1 MTNRHRELEEKWN
14 NSNRKEKKKW
24 TKNLHPS
31 VVIRK
36 GTPNLIINS
45 KREKKLDVVI
55 VSVNYNDFLAVSL
68 QHNVEIFDNI
78 TVVTSESDILCQK
91 ICEKFGVNCLVTDVM
106 YDNESDFNK
115 GKAINYG
122 INSISDPDFILLL
135 DADIIVRGNIDIE
148 NLKEELLYTSS
159 RYICKSYTQLNDVIS
174 KGKILDESFT
184 YEGDKG
190 IGFFQLFHINHNSID
205 KDKVYPET
213 STDASWDDL
222 IFRDKFPKREII
234 KNTII
239 HLGDPY
245 TNWKGRKSNR
255 FLKDEEII
263 NILTKK
269 STFTIC
275 SYYFD
280 FNNNP
285 KQKQNLKKFVNQFK
299 NYEDNL
305 IIAIPENTKF
315 NLKLNCEIV
324 RVPVD
329 ANLWSKEILIN
340 KIVEQVD
347 TDYFIWI
354 DNDII
359 YDNIEWLNNIDT
371 LFRKKDFA
379 QLFSKINYLDE
390 SGKITD
396 SFDSIMSSGLTN
408 VDELLKSGFKPG
420 GAWLAKTNIIK
431 SKPLFEKM
439 YVGGGDTVFVYGLFG
454 EKNGWT
460 LSQVRIHNHEIYDE
474 ATNWINN
481 FGKFRV
487 GFLEEEVTHLYHGEL
502 KDRNYNTRYSQLSQY
517 LTKVEEEVSESNIIE
532 EYYTDKK
539 IVAYTCISGSY
550 DTLKE
555 VINPEPNIKYICFT
569 DQDIQSETWEV
580 RRIPEFLN
588 YLEQTKRARC
598 LKILPH
604 LFLEEYEFSV
614 WVDGNIQVI
623 GDINKLVEENKNFYF
638 SIPKHPDRIC
648 VYEEGRA
655 VISLQ
660 KDTSESV
667 NSQIQKYKDL
677 GYPENHGLVQ
687 SNVIIREHNN
697 KDCVKIG
704 EGWWIELLFNS
715 KRDQLSFN
723 FSIWN
728 KDYKINIIKPSIV
741 SSEHFQIY
749 THTHKGGNK
758 ARIRFG
764 YDNIKNY
771 INGIEV

>member
-24 TKNLHPS
+24 TKDLRPP

-68 QHNVEIFDNI
+68 QHNIEIFDNI

-91 ICEKFGVNCLVTDVM
+91 ICEKFGVNCLATNLM

-148 NLKEELLYTSS
+148 NLNEELLYTSS

-174 KGKILDESFT
+174 NGKILDESFT
-184 YEGDKG
+184 HEGDKG

-205 KDKVYPET
+205 RDKVYPET

-285 KQKQNLKKFVNQFK
+285 KQNQNLKKFVNQFK

-315 NLKLNCEIV
+315 NLKINCEIV

-396 SFDSIMSSGLTN
+396 SFESIMSSGLTN
-408 VDELLKSGFKPG
+408 VDDLLKSGFKPG

-460 LSQVRIHNHEIYDE
+460 LSQVKIHNHEIYDE
-474 ATNWINN
+474 ATNWISN

-487 GFLEEEVTHLYHGEL
+487 GFLEEEVKHLYHGEL
-502 KDRNYNTRYSQLSQY
+502 KDRNYNTRYSHLSQY

-555 VINPEPNIKYICFT
+555 VVNPEPNIKYICFT

-604 LFLEEYEFSV
+604 LFLKEFDISI
-614 WVDGNIQVI
+614 WIDGSIEIKGN
-623 GDINKLVEENKNFYF
+623 INKLIVDNLKSYF
-638 SIPKHPDRIC
+638 AICKHPDRIC
-648 VYEEGRA
+648 TYKEAESIIRLNKDVPEIVY
-655 VISLQ
+655 
-660 KDTSESV
+660 K
-667 NSQIQKYKDL
+667 QIEKYRNL
-677 GYPENHGLVQ
+677 GFPENHGMVQ
-687 SNVIIREHNN
+687 SGIIIRKHNDDICKSISIN
-697 KDCVKIG
+697 
-704 EGWWIELLFNS
+704 WWSELLKWS

-728 KDYKINIIKPSIV
+728 KDFNIDVMNPSLIV
-741 SSEHFQIY
+741 SEYFQIY
-749 THTHKGGNK
+749 THSDKGLEK
-758 ARIRFG
+758 VKLRKG
-764 YDNIKNY
+764 YDSLLNY
-771 INGIEV
+771 INNKQV

>member
-24 TKNLHPS
+24 TKDLRPP

-91 ICEKFGVNCLVTDVM
+91 ICEKFGVNCLVTNLM

-148 NLKEELLYTSS
+148 NLNEELLYTSS

-174 KGKILDESFT
+174 NGKILDESFKH
-184 YEGDKG
+184 EGDKG

-205 KDKVYPET
+205 RDKVYPET

-285 KQKQNLKKFVNQFK
+285 KQNQNLKKFVNQFK

-315 NLKLNCEIV
+315 NLKIDCEIV

-396 SFDSIMSSGLTN
+396 SFESIMSSGLTN
-408 VDELLKSGFKPG
+408 VDDLLKSGFKPG

-474 ATNWINN
+474 ATNWISN

-487 GFLEEEVTHLYHGEL
+487 GFLEEEVKHLYHGEL
-502 KDRNYNTRYSQLSQY
+502 KDRNYNTRYSHLSQY

-555 VINPEPNIKYICFT
+555 VVNPEPNIKYICFT

-604 LFLEEYEFSV
+604 LFLKEFDISI
-614 WVDGNIQVI
+614 WIDGSIEIKGN
-623 GDINKLVEENKNFYF
+623 INKLIVDNLKSYF
-638 SIPKHPDRIC
+638 AICKHPDRIC
-648 VYEEGRA
+648 TYKEAESIIRLNKDVPEIVY
-655 VISLQ
+655 
-660 KDTSESV
+660 K
-667 NSQIQKYKDL
+667 QIEKYRNL
-677 GYPENHGLVQ
+677 GFPENHGMVQ
-687 SNVIIREHNN
+687 SGIIIRKHNDDICKSISIN
-697 KDCVKIG
+697 
-704 EGWWIELLFNS
+704 WWSELLKWS

-728 KDYKINIIKPSIV
+728 KDFNIDVMNPSLIV
-741 SSEHFQIY
+741 SEYFQIY
-749 THTHKGGNK
+749 THSDKGLEK
-758 ARIRFG
+758 VKLRKG
-764 YDNIKNY
+764 YDSLLNY
-771 INGIEV
+771 INNKQV

>member
-1 MTNRHRELEEKWN
+1 MINRHKELEEKSK

-24 TKNLHPS
+24 TKNLNPS
-31 VVIRK
+31 VFIKK
-36 GTPNLIINS
+36 GTPNLEVNNI
-45 KREKKLDVVI
+45 REKKLDVII

-68 QHNVEIFDNI
+68 QHNIEIFDNI

-91 ICEKFGVNCLVTDVM
+91 ICEKFGVNCLATNLM

-148 NLKEELLYTSS
+148 NLNEELLYTSS

-174 KGKILDESFT
+174 NGKILDESFT
-184 YEGDKG
+184 HEGDKG

-205 KDKVYPET
+205 RDKVYPET

-285 KQKQNLKKFVNQFK
+285 KQNQNLKKFVNQFK

-305 IIAIPENTKF
+305 IIAIPEKTKF
-315 NLKLNCEIV
+315 NLKVNCEIV
-324 RVPVD
+324 RVPVES
-329 ANLWSKEILIN
+329 NLWSKEILIN

-359 YDNIEWLNNIDT
+359 YDNIEWLNNLDT

-396 SFDSIMSSGLTN
+396 SFESIMSSGLTN
-408 VDELLKSGFKPG
+408 VDDLLKSGLKPG

-474 ATNWINN
+474 ATNWISN

-487 GFLEEEVTHLYHGEL
+487 GFLEEEVKHLYHGEL

-517 LTKVEEEVSESNIIE
+517 LTKVEEEISESNIIE

-539 IVAYTCISGSY
+539 IVVYTCISGSY

-555 VINPEPNIKYICFT
+555 VVNPEPNIKYICFT

-604 LFLEEYEFSV
+604 LFLKEFDISI
-614 WVDGNIQVI
+614 WIDGSIEIKGN
-623 GDINKLVEENKNFYF
+623 INKLIVDNLKSYF
-638 SIPKHPDRIC
+638 AICKHPDRIC
-648 VYEEGRA
+648 TYKEAESIIRLNKDVPEIVY
-655 VISLQ
+655 
-660 KDTSESV
+660 K
-667 NSQIQKYKDL
+667 QIEKYRNL
-677 GYPENHGLVQ
+677 GFPENHGMVQ
-687 SNVIIREHNN
+687 SGIIIRKHNDDICKSISIN
-697 KDCVKIG
+697 
-704 EGWWIELLFNS
+704 WWSELLKWS

-728 KDYKINIIKPSIV
+728 KDFNIDVMNPSLIV
-741 SSEHFQIY
+741 SEYFQIY
-749 THTHKGGNK
+749 THSDKGLEK
-758 ARIRFG
+758 VKLRKG
-764 YDNIKNY
+764 YDSLLNY
-771 INGIEV
+771 INNKQV